1 MTLLGRRAECEQLDG
16 VVADALAGRSRVV
29 VLRGEAG
36 AGKSALL
43 HYLSERSDGWQV
55 ARAVGIESELE
66 LAYSGLRQLCAPLLQ
81 HVDRLPGPQRD
92 ALTTVFGLS
101 TGPAPDRF
109 LVGLATLTLLAD
121 AAEWQ
126 PLVCLVGDAHWL
138 DDASVQLL
146 KQRARVRVAEPGN
159 R

>member
-1 MTLLGRRAECEQLDG
+1 MTLLGRRAECEELDG
-16 VVADALAGRSRVV
+16 VLADALAGRSRVV

-43 HYLSERSDGWQV
+43 HYVSERSDGWQL

-66 LAYSGLRQLCAPLLQ
+66 LAYSGLHQLCAPLLD
-81 HVDRLPGPQRD
+81 HVDRLPSPQRA

-109 LVGLATLTLLAD
+109 LVGL
-121 AAEWQ
+121 
-126 PLVCLVGDAHWL
+126 
-138 DDASVQLL
+138 S
-146 KQRARVRVAEPGN
+146 QR
-159 R
+159 